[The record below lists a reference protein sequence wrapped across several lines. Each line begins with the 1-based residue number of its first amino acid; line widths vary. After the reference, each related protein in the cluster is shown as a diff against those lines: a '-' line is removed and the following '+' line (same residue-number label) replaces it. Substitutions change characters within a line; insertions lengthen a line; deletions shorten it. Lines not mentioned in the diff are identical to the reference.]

1 MSTPGSSSNP
11 SEEAQSNTV
20 SSGSQASTQPNVRA
34 KKDPAW
40 RYITQLDSG
49 GGKKAYFCT
58 FCKNTYNGGGI
69 NRMKQHLAGVPGAI
83 SACPSCPGDIKFVM
97 KSSLDENAKK
107 TKEKHAGVL
116 SDTLGVN
123 VDNMYD
129 VIDDDDDDDVQVLT
143 QQSTQKKDGK
153 RKAPHASQTKTVPPF
168 LKRGMHDPSQPSI
181 KATLQSKERWHDTDL
196 ALAMWFY
203 DACIPMNAVNSP
215 LFQIA
220 MSKVA
225 SMGHGYTG
233 PSYHAMRVT
242 LLKDAK
248 QSVQLIVDSY
258 RRYWAE
264 NGCTIMGDGWR
275 DTRQRPLI
283 NFMVYCAKGI
293 SFIKSV
299 DASDIESNAQTLCN
313 LFSEIVDIVGRQNV
327 VHLVTDNA
335 ANYKAAGRL
344 LCEKYPSIVWSP
356 CAAHCMNLI
365 MKDMSEM
372 REVADLVTLASR
384 VTVFVYNHK
393 WPLNWLRKRPGW
405 TEIIRPGATR
415 FGTAFIA
422 LKSLC
427 DHKHDLQAMVT
438 SPDFKKV
445 IRLEKAKEVKLIILN
460 ESFWNNCAIIVKV
473 MTPMLRLLRICD
485 SDEKPALGYVYEG
498 MYRAKKGI
506 KKLFRNN
513 RELYTPFTN
522 IIKNRWDRMLRKSL
536 HAAAYWLNPVFQYDQ
551 ENFSK
556 KPEVVGGIMDMI
568 ERYSSAGTVDGLT
581 LMDQL
586 KLFRE
591 HEGSFGRKLA
601 FASRNTTRPD
611 EWWKL
616 HGGDAPELQ
625 KFAIRILSQTAS
637 SSGCERNWSVF
648 ERIHTKRRNRLEH
661 QRLNDL
667 VYVHYNL
674 RLQNRLKD
682 YKKSYD
688 PIDYESIDKIE
699 FWVVDEIPEGELNY
713 NELENMVEEEPPN
726 YDESMMFESQVSQDD
741 EEDDDGAALEEID
754 IDSFR

>member
-20 SSGSQASTQPNVRA
+20 PSGSQASTQPNVRA

-40 RYITQLDSG
+40 
-49 GGKKAYFCT
+49 
-58 FCKNTYNGGGI
+58 
-69 NRMKQHLAGVPGAI
+69 RMKQHLAGVPGAI

-116 SDTLGVN
+116 SDMLGVN

-129 VIDDDDDDDVQVLT
+129 VIDDDDDDDVQ
-143 QQSTQKKDGK
+143 
-153 RKAPHASQTKTVPPF
+153 
-168 LKRGMHDPSQPSI
+168 
-181 KATLQSKERWHDTDL
+181 ATLQSKERWHDTDL

-225 SMGHGYTG
+225 SMGHGYMG
-233 PSYHAMRVT
+233 PSYHAMCVT

-327 VHLVTDNA
+327 AHLVTDNA
-335 ANYKAAGRL
+335 ANYKATGRL

-427 DHKHDLQAMVT
+427 DHKHDL
-438 SPDFKKV
+438 
-445 IRLEKAKEVKLIILN
+445 
-460 ESFWNNCAIIVKV
+460 
-473 MTPMLRLLRICD
+473 
-485 SDEKPALGYVYEG
+485 
-498 MYRAKKGI
+498 
-506 KKLFRNN
+506 
-513 RELYTPFTN
+513 
-522 IIKNRWDRMLRKSL
+522 
-536 HAAAYWLNPVFQYDQ
+536 
-551 ENFSK
+551 
-556 KPEVVGGIMDMI
+556 
-568 ERYSSAGTVDGLT
+568 
-581 LMDQL
+581 
-586 KLFRE
+586 
-591 HEGSFGRKLA
+591 
-601 FASRNTTRPD
+601 
-611 EWWKL
+611 
-616 HGGDAPELQ
+616 
-625 KFAIRILSQTAS
+625 
-637 SSGCERNWSVF
+637 
-648 ERIHTKRRNRLEH
+648 
-661 QRLNDL
+661 
-667 VYVHYNL
+667 
-674 RLQNRLKD
+674 
-682 YKKSYD
+682 
-688 PIDYESIDKIE
+688 
-699 FWVVDEIPEGELNY
+699 
-713 NELENMVEEEPPN
+713 
-726 YDESMMFESQVSQDD
+726 
-741 EEDDDGAALEEID
+741 
-754 IDSFR
+754 

>member
-20 SSGSQASTQPNVRA
+20 PSGSQDSTQPNVRA
-34 KKDPAW
+34 K
-40 RYITQLDSG
+40 RILLG
-49 GGKKAYFCT
+49 GGKKKHT
-58 FCKNTYNGGGI
+58 FVLFVKIRITVENETTPCWSATCC
-69 NRMKQHLAGVPGAI
+69 
-83 SACPSCPGDIKFVM
+83 SACPSCLGDIKFAM

-116 SDTLGVN
+116 SDTWRVN

-129 VIDDDDDDDVQVLT
+129 VIDDDDDDVQVLT
-143 QQSTQKKDGK
+143 QQSTQKKDRK
-153 RKAPHASQTKTVPPF
+153 RKAPHTSQTKNVPPF
-168 LKRGMHDPSQPSI
+168 FKRGMHDPSQPSI
-181 KATLQSKERWHDTDL
+181 KATLQSKEGWHYTDL

-203 DACIPMNAVNSP
+203 DAYIPMNVVNSP

-225 SMGHGYTG
+225 SMGHGYMG

-242 LLKDAK
+242 LLKDVK
-248 QSVQLIVDSY
+248 QSVQLIADSY
-258 RRYWAE
+258 KQ
-264 NGCTIMGDGWR
+264 NDCTIMGNGWR

-283 NFMVYCAKGI
+283 NFMVYCVKGN

-313 LFSEIVDIVGRQNV
+313 LFSEIVEIVGRQNV
-327 VHLVTDNA
+327 VHLVTHNA
-335 ANYKAAGRL
+335 ANYKVAGRL
-344 LCEKYPSIVWSP
+344 LCEKYLSIVWSP

-384 VTVFVYNHK
+384 VTNFVYNHK

-405 TEIIRPGATR
+405 TKIIRPGATR

-427 DHKHDLQAMVT
+427 DHKHDL
-438 SPDFKKV
+438 
-445 IRLEKAKEVKLIILN
+445 LEKAKEVKLIILN
-460 ESFWNNCAIIVKV
+460 ESFWNNCVIIVKV

-513 RELYTPFTN
+513 RELYTPYTN

-536 HAAAYWLNPVFQYDQ
+536 HAGAYWLNP
-551 ENFSK
+551 
-556 KPEVVGGIMDMI
+556 VVGGIMDMI

-637 SSGCERNWSVF
+637 SSGCERNWSVS

-682 YKKSYD
+682 FKKSYD

-699 FWVVDEIPEGELNY
+699 FWVVDEIRGVKKTRTRLT
-713 NELENMVEEEPPN
+713 
-726 YDESMMFESQVSQDD
+726 
-741 EEDDDGAALEEID
+741 
-754 IDSFR
+754 